1 MYGMY
6 GKNGSGGIPSKYR
19 TLSDIPYTGR
29 VIYRAGRA
37 GNDRLRESRGNGWHT
52 TLVQSLVCYTH
63 HDGGREKSRT
73 GGGQFV
79 ILTGPKEERQ
89 MTVSSSVVRTFQKV
103 VVGILRSLVP
113 KYDKGGTAMAYAI
126 LRFAKRKGGAAK
138 AIAAHN
144 ERTKETYASNPDIDR
159 SRTVQNYHLIA
170 PRWSYGQEI
179 RHRISMAGRR
189 VRRDSVKF
197 VETLITT
204 SPEFAKAHES
214 EMPEYFE
221 RALGFLKERVG
232 EENIFSAV
240 VHMDEKTPHLHLCFV
255 PLTKDKRLSAK
266 EILGNK
272 KAMIQWQDDFYA
284 CMAERWPELERG
296 APAVETK
303 RKHLTPQWYKKVTAM
318 DAKLEKLET
327 ALNGINVLNAGK
339 KREEAIETFRQ
350 LLPEV
355 ESFQAEIQR
364 MQAAVSQSLS
374 MQRCSAEE
382 NEALKDELTAERRK
396 SAEQRAKLAV
406 LKERYKRA
414 EKLLSKV
421 PKEIIEKTG
430 DKKERQ
436 E

>member
-1 MYGMY
+1 
-6 GKNGSGGIPSKYR
+6 
-19 TLSDIPYTGR
+19 
-29 VIYRAGRA
+29 
-37 GNDRLRESRGNGWHT
+37 
-52 TLVQSLVCYTH
+52 
-63 HDGGREKSRT
+63 
-73 GGGQFV
+73 
-79 ILTGPKEERQ
+79 
-89 MTVSSSVVRTFQKV
+89 
-103 VVGILRSLVP
+103 
-113 KYDKGGTAMAYAI
+113 MAYAI

-144 ERTKETYASNPDIDR
+144 ERTKEAYASNPDIDK
-159 SRTVQNYHLIA
+159 SRTVQNYHLIV

-179 RHRISMAGRR
+179 RHRIRMAGCR

-255 PLTKDKRLSAK
+255 PLTKDNRLSAK

-284 CMAERWPELERG
+284 CMSERWPELERG
-296 APAVETK
+296 TPAVETR

-318 DAKLEKLET
+318 DAKLERLEA

-339 KREEAIETFRQ
+339 KRVEAVALLAQ

-355 ESFQAEIQR
+355 VSFQAETQR
-364 MQAAVSQSLS
+364 LLDTIALSQQERQLQQRKNDSL
-374 MQRCSAEE
+374 R
-382 NEALKDELTAERRK
+382 DELSEERDRSYK
-396 SAEQRAKLAV
+396 QLMQISELQR
-406 LKERYKRA
+406 RCKRA

-421 PKEIIEKTG
+421 PNEVLQKLEPTQKTY
-430 DKKERQ
+430 ER
-436 E
+436 